1 MIEVHHLNN
10 SRSHRILWLLEELAL
25 PYEVIAY
32 QRDPA
37 TMLAP
42 AALYKIHPLGKS
54 PVIKDGEL
62 TLAESGAIVEFLV
75 SKYGQ
80 GALVPVPGS
89 AAHAQYLYWLH
100 FAEGSAMTQLI
111 LKLYLSRVPTETGIP
126 AALMARVNAQI
137 STQLDYM
144 ESVLAK
150 QPYFAGDAF
159 SAADIQMSFPIIAA
173 TARGGLDSTRPKLM
187 DYLARLQARPAFERA
202 NERGGKLTL
211 GT

>member
-10 SRSHRILWLLEELAL
+10 SRSHRILWLLEELTL

-32 QRDPA
+32 QRDPV

-42 AALYKIHPLGKS
+42 PSLYKIHPLGKS

-62 TLAESGAIVEFLV
+62 VLAESGAIVEFLV
-75 SKYGQ
+75 GKYGN
-80 GALVPVPGS
+80 GALVPATAS

-100 FAEGSAMTQLI
+100 FAEASAMTQLI
-111 LKLYLSRVPTETGIP
+111 LKLYLSRVPTETGAP

-150 QPYFAGDAF
+150 QPYFAGEAF
-159 SAADIQMSFPIIAA
+159 SAADIQMSFPIIAV
-173 TARGGLDSTRPKLM
+173 TARGGLDAGRPHLM
-187 DYLARLQARPAFERA
+187 KYLASLQARPAFERA
-202 NERGGKLTL
+202 NARGGKLTL
-211 GT
+211 GA

>member
-54 PVIKDGEL
+54 PVIKDGGL
-62 TLAESGAIVEFLV
+62 VLAESGAIVEFLV
-75 SKYGQ
+75 GKYGK
-80 GALVPVPGS
+80 GTLAPTPGS

-111 LKLYLSRVPTETGIP
+111 LKLYLSRVPTETGVA
-126 AALMARVNAQI
+126 AALMARVNGQI

-159 SAADIQMSFPIIAA
+159 SAADIQMSFSLIAA
-173 TARGGLDSTRPKLM
+173 TARGGLDATRPKLM
-187 DYLARLQARPAFERA
+187 DYLARLQERPAFERA